1 MQDVLI
7 RQATVY
13 DGLGGAPYPADV
25 LISEGTIAQIDR
37 RCQLP
42 SEGRQV
48 IEAEGQWL
56 CPGFI
61 DIHTHYDG
69 EVEYAPELSESV
81 RHGVTT
87 CLMGSCGI
95 SMVMGE
101 PGALSDMFT
110 RVEGIP
116 SHYIKDMLL
125 DKKDWDSPEGYLEHL
140 RTLPLGPNI
149 GMFLGHSTL
158 RAYVMGLQASL
169 THDNRPDRKQLD
181 RMDQLLNRALDAG
194 YLGLSVNLLEF
205 DKMDGDVFRSR
216 PTPSVFADWKEYRY
230 LFRTLRRR
238 DRILQTV
245 PNTANPLTY
254 FSFIWES
261 RGLGRKGLKTSM
273 LAMIDG
279 KAARGIH
286 RIFGHSARF
295 TNRWLGG
302 RVKFQGLPEPF
313 DVITHGFDSPFFEE
327 FESGTAYLHLQ
338 DVVERQELLLDK
350 QYRSTFRKQWRARF
364 MPRVFHRK
372 LKDTHIVQ
380 CPDKA
385 LEGQSFAEVARSRG
399 EDEIDCFFDLIRTYG
414 NELRWY
420 TVVGNDRPKE
430 LNWIV
435 RHPDCHIG
443 FSDAGAHLKNMA
455 HYNFGLRLLKFVQE
469 QAAQGRR
476 TLTVGQAVRKVTK
489 DLADWY
495 LLKDIGSIEPGKR
508 ADLVLVQPSAL
519 DHRLDDM
526 EEAGMPAM
534 SEFKRLV
541 RRNDEAVPLV
551 MINGRIAWQEGR
563 FSSDLGRRQNYGT
576 VLKAAT
582 A

>member
-1 MQDVLI
+1 MPDTLI
-7 RQATVY
+7 RQARVY
-13 DGLGGAPYPADV
+13 DGLGGEPYTADV
-25 LISEGTIAQIDR
+25 LVVGDTIKAVDR
-37 RCQLP
+37 NGQL
-42 SEGRQV
+42 SAEGRKV
-48 IEAEGQWL
+48 IDARGQWL

-95 SMVMGE
+95 SMVMGDPE
-101 PGALSDMFT
+101 ALSDMFT

-116 SHYIKDMLL
+116 SHYIKDMLKE
-125 DKKDWDSPEGYLEHL
+125 KKTWDSPAAYLEHL
-140 RTLPLGPNI
+140 QSLPLGPNI

-169 THDNRPDRKQLD
+169 THENRPNKAQLD
-181 RMDQLLNRALDAG
+181 RMDQILNEALDAG

-205 DKMDGDVFRSR
+205 DKMDGEVFRSR

-286 RIFGHSARF
+286 RIFGNSARF
-295 TNRWLGG
+295 INRWLNG

-350 QYRSTFRKQWRARF
+350 QYRSKFRKQWRARF

-372 LKDTHIVQ
+372 LADTHIVR
-380 CPDKA
+380 CPDTA
-385 LEGQSFAEVARSRG
+385 LEGKSFAEVAKARG
-399 EDEIDCFFDLIRTYG
+399 ADEIDCFIDLIRTYG

-469 QAAQGRR
+469 QAALGRK
-476 TLTVGQAVRKVTK
+476 TLSVGQAVRKVTK

-495 LLKDIGSIEPGKR
+495 LLDGIGSIEPGKR
-508 ADLVLVQPSAL
+508 ADLVLLRPEQLNGQL
-519 DHRLDDM
+519 DEM

-534 SEFKRLV
+534 PEFKRLV
-541 RRNDEAVPLV
+541 RRNDAAVPLV
-551 MINGRIAWQEGR
+551 MINGRVAWQDGS
-563 FSSDLGRRQNYGT
+563 FATDLGQERHYGT
-576 VLKAAT
+576 VLKAVSA
-582 A
+582 

>member
-1 MQDVLI
+1 MQDLLI
-7 RQATVY
+7 QQATVY
-13 DGLGGAPYPADV
+13 DGLGGEPYTADV
-25 LISEGTIAQIDR
+25 LVSNGKIEHIERHDR
-37 RCQLP
+37 IP
-42 SEGRQV
+42 VEGRQL
-48 IEAEGQWL
+48 IDARSQWL

-69 EVEYAPELSESV
+69 EIEYAPELSESL

-95 SMVMGE
+95 SMVMGDPE
-101 PGALSDMFT
+101 ALSDMFT

-116 SHYIKDMLL
+116 SHYIKDMLQA
-125 DKKDWDSPEGYLEHL
+125 KKDWDSPAEYLGHL
-140 RTLPLGPNI
+140 DTLPLGPNI

-169 THDNRPDRKQLD
+169 THKNRPNRHQLD
-181 RMDQLLNRALDAG
+181 RMDQILNQAIDAG

-205 DKMDGDVFRSR
+205 DKMDGEVFRSR

-230 LFRTLRRR
+230 LLHTLRRR

-245 PNTANPLTY
+245 PNTANPLTH

-295 TNRWLGG
+295 INRWLNG

-338 DVVERQELLLDK
+338 DAVERQELLLDK
-350 QYRSTFRKQWRARF
+350 QYRSKFRKQWQARF

-372 LKDTHIVQ
+372 LADTHIVK
-380 CPDKA
+380 CPDRT
-385 LEGQSFAEVARSRG
+385 LEGRSFTEVARSR
-399 EDEIDCFFDLIRTYG
+399 EMDEIDCFIDLIRTYG
-414 NELRWY
+414 NDLHWY

-455 HYNFGLRLLKFVQE
+455 HYNFGLRLIKFVQE
-469 QAAQGRR
+469 QAELGRK
-476 TLTVGQAVRKVTK
+476 TLTTGQAIRKITK

-495 LLKDIGSIEPGKR
+495 LLEGIGSIETGKR
-508 ADLVLVQPSAL
+508 ADLVLIRPEAL
-519 DHRLDDM
+519 DHRLD
-526 EEAGMPAM
+526 ELAEAGMPDM
-534 SEFKRLV
+534 PDFRRLV
-541 RRNDEAVPLV
+541 RRNDEAVPMV
-551 MINGRIAWQEGR
+551 MINGRIAWRDGQ
-563 FSSDLGRRQNYGT
+563 FSPDLGQARNYGSL
-576 VLKAAT
+576 LKAAS

>member
-1 MQDVLI
+1 MQDTLFQ
-7 RQATVY
+7 QATVY
-13 DGLGGAPYPADV
+13 DGLGGEPYTADV
-25 LISEGTIAQIDR
+25 LVTNGQIEAIDR
-37 RCQLP
+37 KGGLP
-42 SEGRQV
+42 VAGRKV
-48 IEAEGQWL
+48 IDARGQWL

-69 EVEYAPELSESV
+69 EVEYAPQLSESV

-95 SMVMGE
+95 SMVMGDPE
-101 PGALSDMFT
+101 ALSDMFT

-116 SHYIKDMLL
+116 SHYIKDMLKE
-125 DKKDWDSPEGYLEHL
+125 KKTWDSPTEYLQHL
-140 RTLPLGPNI
+140 QRLPLGPNI

-169 THDNRPDRKQLD
+169 THKNRPTQEQLD
-181 RMDQLLNRALDAG
+181 RMDQILNQAIDAG

-205 DKMDGDVFRSR
+205 DKMDGEAFRSR

-230 LFRTLRRR
+230 LFRTLRQR

-261 RGLGRKGLKTSM
+261 RGLGRKALKTSM

-286 RIFGHSARF
+286 RVFGNSARF
-295 TNRWLGG
+295 TNRWLNG

-313 DVITHGFDSPFFEE
+313 DVITHGFDSPFEE

-350 QYRSTFRKQWRARF
+350 QYRSKFRKQWRARF

-372 LKDTHIVQ
+372 LADTHIVR
-380 CPDKA
+380 CPDKE
-385 LEGQSFAEVARSRG
+385 LEGKSFAEVAKARDQ
-399 EDEIDCFFDLIRTYG
+399 DEIDCFIDLIRTYG
-414 NELRWY
+414 NKLRWY

-435 RHPDCHIG
+435 KHRDCHIG

-455 HYNFGLRLLKFVQE
+455 HYNFALRLIKFVQE
-469 QAAQGRR
+469 QASLGRK
-476 TLTVGQAVRKVTK
+476 TLTVGQAIRKVTK

-495 LLKDIGSIEPGKR
+495 LLDGVGSIESGKR
-508 ADLVLVQPSAL
+508 ADLVLLQPTAL
-519 DHRLDDM
+519 DDRLDEM

-534 SEFKRLV
+534 PEFKRLV
-541 RRNDEAVPLV
+541 RRNDATVPLV
-551 MINGRIAWQEGR
+551 MINGRIAWQDGS
-563 FSSDLGRRQNYGT
+563 FSPDLGQVNHYGS
-576 VLKAAT
+576 VLKAAS